1 MEFKDLESIL
11 NYIKVIRRDFQ
22 KTSQECRKSS
32 NISESVKSIIEDIT
46 SEAKLLAS
54 ECNSLRY
61 ATNGDAKP
69 VTLKLLKGKDWLR
82 NEGNS
87 ESTPVTNNTVNDV
100 TTDTSISES
109 QSYDKSTESADSQAD
124 ESTTSAITMPYKR
137 AKKSSQVNRKYMMK
151 QYCQQLDNLSNIKF
165 PAFSND
171 SWLGSAINYI
181 HRWYKIRFTSK
192 FKNYK
197 VDNIPLW
204 VLKILCSFA
213 YDEVIDSDISRSV
226 TEFENWFNVL
236 ESKGSAFQDCYSLP
250 ANCHSKFLSVNQVPE
265 NVVTKLI
272 ETKNKLKNLGFTLL
286 EDVDCVNQWF
296 NPQSVAI

>member
-22 KTSQECRKSS
+22 KTSQKCRKSS
-32 NISESVKSIIEDIT
+32 DTSELVKSIIEDIT
-46 SEAKLLAS
+46 AEAKLLAS

-82 NEGNS
+82 NEVNS
-87 ESTPVTNNTVNDV
+87 EPTPVTDNTVNDV

-109 QSYDKSTESADSQAD
+109 KSSDKPTESADSQAD
-124 ESTTSAITMPYKR
+124 ESTTLAITMPYKR

-197 VDNIPLW
+197 VDYIPLW
-204 VLKILCSFA
+204 VLKILCSFV
-213 YDEVIDSDISRSV
+213 YDEVIDHDISRSV
-226 TEFENWFNVL
+226 TEFENWFSVL

-250 ANCHSKFLSVNQVPE
+250 ANCHSKFLSISQVPE
-265 NVVTKLI
+265 NVVNKLI

-286 EDVDCVNQWF
+286 EDVECVNQWF

>member
-32 NISESVKSIIEDIT
+32 DTSESVKSIIEEIT
-46 SEAKLLAS
+46 AEAKLLAS

-82 NEGNS
+82 NENNS
-87 ESTPVTNNTVNDV
+87 EPTPVTNNTVNDIK
-100 TTDTSISES
+100 TDISISES
-109 QSYDKSTESADSQAD
+109 KSSDKSTESADSRAD
-124 ESTTSAITMPYKR
+124 ESTTSAITIPYKR

-197 VDNIPLW
+197 VDYIPLW

-213 YDEVIDSDISRSV
+213 YDEVIDHDISRSV
-226 TEFENWFNVL
+226 TEFENWFSVL

-250 ANCHSKFLSVNQVPE
+250 ANCHSKFLSISQVPE
-265 NVVTKLI
+265 NVVNKLI

-286 EDVDCVNQWF
+286 EDVECVNQWF

>member
-1 MEFKDLESIL
+1 MEFKDLKSIL

-22 KTSQECRKSS
+22 KTSQKCRKSS
-32 NISESVKSIIEDIT
+32 DISESVKSIIEDIT
-46 SEAKLLAS
+46 AEAKLLAS

-87 ESTPVTNNTVNDV
+87 ESTPVTHNTVDDV
-100 TTDTSISES
+100 TTDTIISES
-109 QSYDKSTESADSQAD
+109 KSYDKSTESADFKSD
-124 ESTTSAITMPYKR
+124 ESTTHAITMPYKR

-151 QYCQQLDNLSNIKF
+151 QYCQQLDNLINIKF

-265 NVVTKLI
+265 NVVNKLI